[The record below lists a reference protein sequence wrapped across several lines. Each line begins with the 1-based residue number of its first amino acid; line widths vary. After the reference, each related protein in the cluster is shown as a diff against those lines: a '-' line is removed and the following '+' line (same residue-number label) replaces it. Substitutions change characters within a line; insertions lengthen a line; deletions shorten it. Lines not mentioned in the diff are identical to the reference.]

1 MKEELHPLQIEAWKR
16 MDSIRKHA
24 LTRQANAMVRSAVR
38 ARIARRHP
46 KLTPIEINHEASR
59 FITRSRT

>member
-1 MKEELHPLQIEAWKR
+1 MKEELHPLQIEAWQR

-24 LTRQANAMVRSAVR
+24 LTRHANAMVRAAVR
-38 ARIARRHP
+38 ARIARLNP
-46 KLTPIEINHEASR
+46 QFTTAEVDHEVSR